1 MLIILCLTFAF
12 KTMTVYCIELKNGS
26 TWALKDIAHA
36 KIPTQD
42 KANTRMAELISEG
55 QDASTIRVSVDTT
68 DANPLDPTLGNP
80 VPS

>member
-1 MLIILCLTFAF
+1 
-12 KTMTVYCIELKNGS
+12 MTVYCIELKNGS

-68 DANPLDPTLGNP
+68 DANPLDPTLGNT

>member
-1 MLIILCLTFAF
+1 
-12 KTMTVYCIELKNGS
+12 MTVYCIELKNGS

-68 DANPLDPTLGNP
+68 GPSMNPLDPTLGNP

>member
-1 MLIILCLTFAF
+1 
-12 KTMTVYCIELKNGS
+12 MTVYCIELKNGS

-55 QDASTIRVSVDTT
+55 QDASTIRAVSYTHLT
-68 DANPLDPTLGNP
+68 LPTIYS
-80 VPS
+80 V

>member
-1 MLIILCLTFAF
+1 
-12 KTMTVYCIELKNGS
+12 MTVYCIELKNGS
-26 TWALKDIAHA
+26 TWALKDIGHA

-55 QDASTIRVSVDTT
+55 QNASTIRVSVDTT
-68 DANPLDPTLGNP
+68 DANPLDPALGNP

>member
-1 MLIILCLTFAF
+1 
-12 KTMTVYCIELKNGS
+12 MTVYCIELKNGS

-55 QDASTIRVSVDTT
+55 QNASTIRVSVDTT
-68 DANPLDPTLGNP
+68 GESMNPLDPTLGNP